1 MKKDRMTKAGHHR
14 RKRKQSVVI
23 SVDDVAVTDVEDENK
38 SAGTP
43 RSLAGDAVHWDDDDP
58 RWGNP
63 PTVGKPTIVN
73 AKFLIAQLQ
82 DLDTGWGVK
91 LLPPQNVPISVSVR

>member
-1 MKKDRMTKAGHHR
+1 MKEDRMTKAGNR
-14 RKRKQSVVI
+14 RRTRKQTAVI
-23 SVDDVAVTDVEDENK
+23 SVDDVAVTDVEDETK
-38 SAGTP
+38 SGTP

-63 PTVGKPTIVN
+63 PTVGKPTIVK

-82 DLDTGWGVK
+82 DLDTGWGEK
-91 LLPPQNVPISVSVR
+91 LLPPQNIPIF

>member
-1 MKKDRMTKAGHHR
+1 MTKDGNSR
-14 RKRKQSVVI
+14 RNRKQTAVI
-23 SVDDVAVTDVEDENK
+23 SVDDVEDENK
-38 SAGTP
+38 SGTP
-43 RSLAGDAVHWDDDDP
+43 RSLSGDAVHWDDDDP

-73 AKFLIAQLQ
+73 ANFLIAQLQ

-91 LLPPQNVPISVSVR
+91 